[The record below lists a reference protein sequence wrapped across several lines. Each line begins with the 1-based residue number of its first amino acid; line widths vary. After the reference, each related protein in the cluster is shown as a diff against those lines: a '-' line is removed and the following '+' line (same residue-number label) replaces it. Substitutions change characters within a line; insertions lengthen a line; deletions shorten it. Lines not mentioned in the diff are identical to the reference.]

1 MPTPRKAISEHE
13 LSGTR
18 VHYVDDDSDA
28 DVKPGR
34 PKYPRGI
41 SPEAKS
47 VFKRL
52 VKLLARRKTLTEGD
66 AELLRLYAVTFD
78 RHRRA
83 LEHLATEGEVCAY
96 TRFDSNNVAHS
107 VYKENIHLKIA
118 TDAEKFMRAC
128 LNDCGLNPMSR
139 GKVKLAVVKPPQ
151 EPEAFPSKEETT
163 LPSAE
168 IDLSQIDE
176 TKVSTQ

>member
-18 VHYVDDDSDA
+18 VHYIDDDSAD

-34 PKYPRGI
+34 PKYPHGI

-52 VKLLARRKTLTEGD
+52 VKLLQRRKTLTEGD
-66 AELLRLYAVTFD
+66 AELLRLYAVAFD

-83 LEHLATEGEVCAY
+83 LEHLTAEGEVCAY
-96 TRFDSNNVAHS
+96 TRLDSNGQPHEFL
-107 VYKENIHLKIA
+107 KENLWLKIA
-118 TDAEKFMRAC
+118 SDSEKFMRAV
-128 LNDCGLNPMSR
+128 LGDCGLNPVSR
-139 GKVKLAVVKPPQ
+139 GKVKLAEPKKPV
-151 EPEAFPSKEETT
+151 EPEAFPTREQTT
-163 LPSAE
+163 LPSEE

-176 TKVSTQ
+176 TKAVQ

>member
-1 MPTPRKAISEHE
+1 MPTPRKAISEHQ

-18 VHYVDDDSDA
+18 IHYCDDDSEA
-28 DVKPGR
+28 DSKPGR

-52 VKLLARRKTLTEGD
+52 VKLLSRRKTLTEGD
-66 AELLRLYAVTFD
+66 AELLRLYAVSFD

-83 LEHLATEGEVCAY
+83 LEHLATEGEICAY
-96 TRFDSNNVAHS
+96 ERLDSNGQPHTFYKDNLWLKVAS
-107 VYKENIHLKIA
+107 
-118 TDAEKFMRAC
+118 DCEKFMRAV
-128 LNDCGLNPMSR
+128 LGDCGLNPVSR
-139 GKVKLAVVKPPQ
+139 SKVKLAVPKVPR
-151 EPEAFPSKEETT
+151 EPEAFPSREEMT
-163 LPSAE
+163 LPSQE